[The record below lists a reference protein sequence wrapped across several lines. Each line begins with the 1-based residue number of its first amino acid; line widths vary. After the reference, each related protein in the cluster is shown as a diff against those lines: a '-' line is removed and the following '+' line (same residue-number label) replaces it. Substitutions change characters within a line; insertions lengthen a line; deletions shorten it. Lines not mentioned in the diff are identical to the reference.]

1 MTIEKNKPIETLRDG
16 RLKVAIWANQ
26 TEKGTRYSLNLT
38 YNYPTQDGNWRDTH
52 YLPEREFLRGSH
64 LLSQA
69 HNRVREIKLE
79 NKQQVNEGAQS

>member
-26 TEKGTRYSLNLT
+26 TEKGTRYSLNMT
-38 YNYPTQDGNWRDTH
+38 YNYRTQDEKWKDTH
-52 YLPEREFLRGSH
+52 YIPERELLKGSN
-64 LLSQA
+64 LLTQA

-79 NKQQVNEGAQS
+79 SKQQVQEGAQS